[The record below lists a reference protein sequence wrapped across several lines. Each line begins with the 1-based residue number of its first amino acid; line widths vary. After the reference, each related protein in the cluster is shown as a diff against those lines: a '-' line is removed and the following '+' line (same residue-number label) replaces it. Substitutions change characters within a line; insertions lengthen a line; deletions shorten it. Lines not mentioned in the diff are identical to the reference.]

1 MGFNI
6 SGLIIDQN
14 LKDDLTTL
22 ETVLGEKLIFEKE
35 VTFEEAS
42 ENWKDDHCCD
52 IYFSETGTLIFLA
65 MERGGFEFY
74 PKKQDAFSFVL
85 SEMTMTFS
93 INYVEK
99 GVLIRSYLVA
109 EDEVLQDE
117 GDLFDFENA
126 QEDKSEVIYQLFE
139 KTLGESFH
147 AIDVEGTCYRY
158 SFKTI
163 DPVNDL
169 NEVNFEESEKSIE
182 FENPVLNTP
191 NQFQVLPQKANPWWE
206 FW

>member
-14 LKDDLTTL
+14 LKNDLSSL
-22 ETVLGEKLIFEKE
+22 EAVFDEKLVFEKE

-42 ENWKDDHCCD
+42 ENWKDNHYCD

-74 PKKQDAFSFVL
+74 PKKHDAFSFVL
-85 SEMTMTFS
+85 SEMSMTFS

-99 GVLIRSYLVA
+99 GVLIRSFMVA

-117 GDLFDFENA
+117 GDLFDFETVE
-126 QEDKSEVIYQLFE
+126 EDKSEVIYKLFE
-139 KTLGESFH
+139 STLGESFH
-147 AIDVEGTCYRY
+147 EIDVEATCYRY
-158 SFKTI
+158 TFKPI
-163 DPVNDL
+163 DHTNDFV
-169 NEVNFEESEKSIE
+169 EIDFEESEKETKLEKPI
-182 FENPVLNTP
+182 LDTP
-191 NQFQVLPQKANPWWE
+191 EQTEITAEKAKPWWK

>member
-6 SGLIIDQN
+6 AGLIIDKN
-14 LKDDLTTL
+14 LNDDLSSL
-22 ETVLGEKLIFEKE
+22 EAILGEKLIFEKE
-35 VTFEEAS
+35 VIFEEAS
-42 ENWKDDHCCD
+42 ENWKDDHYCD
-52 IYFSETGTLIFLA
+52 VYFSETGTLIFLA

-85 SEMTMTFS
+85 SEMSMTFS

-99 GVLIRSYLVA
+99 GVLIRSFIVA

-117 GDLFDFENA
+117 GELFDFETVE
-126 QEDKSEVIYQLFE
+126 EDKSEVIYQLFE

-147 AIDVEGTCYRY
+147 EIDVEAKCYRY
-158 SFKTI
+158 IFKPMNYVP
-163 DPVNDL
+163 D
-169 NEVNFEESEKSIE
+169 SIE
-182 FENPVLNTP
+182 KEIEDAIEVEQPIKHNSKQTEEVAE
-191 NQFQVLPQKANPWWE
+191 KAKPWWK